1 MSPRSVFFAGMFITM
16 LVIKPGFG
24 TAILESMG
32 NVTGAA
38 FATTVP
44 RYEQPVPQPIVREEV
59 IIEEVSEKPDRLN
72 ELIAAITTL
81 VERVDRIEQGFN
93 KPTDMPK
100 TEKEAAYQKA
110 LQTQTELERKAGYD
124 GNDPYVRSRHGLPPK
139 VPPFDLFMVNGEMD
153 TQQFDRAFASKH
165 GDVVADSGKH

>member
-38 FATTVP
+38 FATTLP
-44 RYEQPVPQPIVREEV
+44 RAEQPVPQPIVREQV
-59 IIEEVSEKPDRLN
+59 IIEEVAEKPDRLN
-72 ELIAAITTL
+72 DLITAIATL
-81 VERVDRIEQGFN
+81 VERVDRIEQGFH
-93 KPTDMPK
+93 KPESTK
-100 TEKEAAYQKA
+100 TEKEIAYQKA
-110 LQTQTELERKAGYD
+110 LQTQSELEYKAGYD
-124 GNDPYVRSRHGLPPK
+124 GNDPSVRSRLGLPAK

-153 TQQFDRAFASKH
+153 TQQFDRTFASKR
-165 GDVVADSGKH
+165 GDTVADSGKH